1 MKNKIIT
8 ITFLIMIGLMFVL
21 FIVLPDTELSY
32 FERRRLAKFPTE
44 FDSTKMDDYLLDQFP
59 FRNGFIKLNS
69 LINRNVYSKLDTNN
83 VYVVGEQLVD
93 KLYPINQKEVDSF
106 VNKMNYIWAN
116 YLQSSN
122 VYYSI
127 IPDKAYFLD
136 GNKYLKAD
144 YTKLYNDLKQINGS
158 YIDVT
163 SVLTLED
170 YYKTDIHW
178 KQENLDKIVKT
189 LMPNMGN
196 PYIELEYTA
205 KTHEGFAGASYSKA
219 GGVVP
224 KDTIT
229 YLSNYIID
237 SAAVKHIEYG
247 EKPVYDET
255 KLTGVDAYDV
265 FLSGPSSLIEITN
278 VFSDTTK
285 ELVIFRDSFSS
296 SLIPLLIPYYNKITV
311 IDLRYITMDYVEK
324 YVQFEGKDVLM
335 LYSLPIINSST
346 MLRVTVK

>member
-1 MKNKIIT
+1 MQNKIIT
-8 ITFLIMIGLMFVL
+8 ITFLIIIGLMFVL
-21 FIVLPDTELSY
+21 FIVLPDTDLSY

-44 FDSTKMDDYLLDQFP
+44 LDTSKLDDYLLDQFP
-59 FRNGFIKLNS
+59 FRNTFIKLNS
-69 LINRNVYSKLDTNN
+69 LINRNIYGKLDTNN
-83 VYVVGEQLVD
+83 VYVVGDYLVD
-93 KLYPINQKEVDSF
+93 KEYPVKQKEINGF

-136 GNKYLKAD
+136 STKYLKMD
-144 YTKLYNDLKQINGS
+144 YTKLYTDLKQINGK
-158 YIDVT
+158 YIDIA

-178 KQENLDKIVKT
+178 KQENLDKVVKA

-196 PYIELEYTA
+196 QYKELEYS
-205 KTHEGFAGASYSKA
+205 KKSYEEFAGASYSKA

-229 YLSNYIID
+229 YLTNYITD
-237 SAAVKHIEYG
+237 SAVVNHMEYG
-247 EKPVYDET
+247 EKPVYDES
-255 KLTGVDAYDV
+255 KLKGVDPYDV

-278 VFSDTTK
+278 VFSDTKK

-311 IDLRYITMDYVEK
+311 IDLRYMAMDYVEK
-324 YVQFEGKDVLM
+324 EVDFENKDVLM
-335 LYSLPIINSST
+335 LFSIPIINNST
-346 MLRVTVK
+346 MLKVTVK

>member
-8 ITFLIMIGLMFVL
+8 ITFLIMIGIMFIL
-21 FIVLPDTELSY
+21 FIVLPDIELSY
-32 FERRRLAKFPTE
+32 FERRRLAKFE
-44 FDSTKMDDYLLDQFP
+44 AEWDDEKIDNYLLDQFP

-69 LINRNVYSKLDTNN
+69 LINRNIYNKLDTNN
-83 VYVVGEQLVD
+83 VYVVGDYLVD
-93 KLYPINQKEVDSF
+93 KLYPVNQKEVDGF
-106 VNKMNYIWAN
+106 VNKMNHIWAK

-144 YTKLYNDLKQINGS
+144 YTKLYNDIKQINGS
-158 YIDVT
+158 YIDIT

-178 KQENLDKIVKT
+178 KQENLHKVVKA

-196 PYIELEYTA
+196 PYIELEYEL
-205 KTHEGFAGASYSKA
+205 KIHEGFAGASYSKA
-219 GGVVP
+219 GGVVA

-237 SAAVKHIEYG
+237 SAAVNHIEYG
-247 EKPVYDET
+247 EKPVYDT
-255 KLTGVDAYDV
+255 KKLTGVDPYDV

-311 IDLRYITMDYVEK
+311 VDLRYITMDMLEK
-324 YVQFEGKDVLM
+324 YVEFKNKDVLM

-346 MLRVTVK
+346 MLKVTVK